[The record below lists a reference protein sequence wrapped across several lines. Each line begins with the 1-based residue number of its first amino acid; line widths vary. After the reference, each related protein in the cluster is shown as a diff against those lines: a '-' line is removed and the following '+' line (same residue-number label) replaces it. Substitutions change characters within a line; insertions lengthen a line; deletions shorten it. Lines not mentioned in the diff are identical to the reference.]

1 MHCHAQCETFFS
13 LLIFVVQNMHAA
25 EKKKRNQITS
35 QILRKVATMYSS
47 PFSLL
52 NGMDSQTELPALSL
66 PKCMQVGG
74 EERLDPEWLSWF
86 PVEAIIFLER

>member
-1 MHCHAQCETFFS
+1 MHCGVQCETFFL

-25 EKKKRNQITS
+25 EKKRNPITS

-52 NGMDSQTELPALSL
+52 NGMDSQTELPAVSL

-86 PVEAIIFLER
+86 PAEAITFLER